1 MFFYTISTFFFLRA
15 HILSHWLLYQSLPIH
30 DNAKYGGLMRYKL
43 LQESGKS
50 YQSNGLKRVAK
61 CRQDRQRHI
70 PIDDIIALVEVQQ
83 LQCS

>member
-1 MFFYTISTFFFLRA
+1 MGTYSVTLAIV
-15 HILSHWLLYQSLPIH
+15 LLLPIH

-83 LQCS
+83 QLQCS